1 MCEQATNCRRLLPG
15 FAALATAVK
24 TNMCLT
30 LSPNFGKTAGT
41 QDRLHKTQFLLNF
54 LPHKSCRP
62 GSTCA
67 TSFRRCTRLL
77 QLMACT
83 LLLGGSGLAHGLRAR
98 TFRAATC
105 WTGLH
110 CADIAAEQYRG
121 LPGSDSFISLL
132 ALLPQAN
139 LFLGTIF
146 LEKVQLHDVFRID
159 CLPSVAGLVHCLRTC
174 YYCSSDKE
182 ATEKQQQSQQKALP
196 WKSVSFLN
204 QLLHLPSVHPGF
216 STSQVLNWTS
226 CSERVQPN
234 GWPRASQKHL

>member
-15 FAALATAVK
+15 FAALATAIK

-77 QLMACT
+77 QLMTCT

-98 TFRAATC
+98 TFRAATR

-110 CADIAAEQYRG
+110 CADIVAEQYRG

-159 CLPSVAGLVHCLRTC
+159 CLPSVAGRSLPPHLLLLLFRQR
-174 YYCSSDKE
+174 SNR
-182 ATEKQQQSQQKALP
+182 KAAAKPAKSTALEIGLFFESALAFAFRPP
-196 WKSVSFLN
+196 WLFN
-204 QLLHLPSVHPGF
+204 
-216 STSQVLNWTS
+216 
-226 CSERVQPN
+226 
-234 GWPRASQKHL
+234 